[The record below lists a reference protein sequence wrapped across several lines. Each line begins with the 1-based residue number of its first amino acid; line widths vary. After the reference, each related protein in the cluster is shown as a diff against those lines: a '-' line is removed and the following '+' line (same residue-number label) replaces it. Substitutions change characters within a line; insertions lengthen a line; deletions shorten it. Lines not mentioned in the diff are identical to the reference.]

1 MQIGKI
7 KVKFVHVMM
16 IIEEAFAW
24 LRWTIN
30 NCRIIRNSW
39 IFQPIEHVF
48 DKISIFQFKKIKN
61 ICIQLCPSKS
71 AIHILQVMINWKLV
85 NPVDLKLWLKWTIS
99 ACIGI
104 LFSFDWW
111 IFKTNSNSK
120 HLNTSVKKS
129 SLETKY

>member
-1 MQIGKI
+1 MQIRKI
-7 KVKFVHVMM
+7 KVKFVML

-30 NCRIIRNSW
+30 NCRIIRNHEYFNPLSM
-39 IFQPIEHVF
+39 FLIEYQ
-48 DKISIFQFKKIKN
+48 SSNLNFKKIKN

-85 NPVDLKLWLKWTIS
+85 NPVDLNIWLKWTIS
-99 ACIGI
+99 TCTDI

-120 HLNTSVKKS
+120 HLNTSVKRS